1 MLPVGVAQ
9 SCLTL
14 YDPMDCNPP
23 SSSIHGFSRQ
33 EHRNGLLFPSPG
45 DLPDPHLLHC
55 HQILNH
61 WATRETCTFVCCLYI
76 SFFGWPTWHE
86 ELPQP
91 GFESMPLHW
100 QCQALTT
107 GPPGK
112 SCTFPFVYKKRSCV
126 RRGISLFLSLY
137 CLFPNTPIVTWQVRD
152 TEPSAVTFGM
162 RPIQGG
168 STDNGVS
175 PTRIPK

>member
-1 MLPVGVAQ
+1 MDSPGKNTGMGCCFLLQGIFLTHISCIAARFLTTEPPGKPVHSYVAYTF
-9 SCLTL
+9 LFL
-14 YDPMDCNPP
+14 DGP
-23 SSSIHGFSRQ
+23 HGMK
-33 EHRNGLLFPSPG
+33 NFPSQG
-45 DLPDPHLLHC
+45 
-55 HQILNH
+55 LNP
-61 WATRETCTFVCCLYI
+61 C
-76 SFFGWPTWHE
+76 
-86 ELPQP
+86 
-91 GFESMPLHW
+91 PLQW

-137 CLFPNTPIVTWQVRD
+137 CLFPNTPIVTRQVRD